1 MKNFSSL
8 LLRRIRLDKKF
19 HCIFSLLACDTKQVK
34 WNSWDI
40 LSEYGYCC
48 QSYQSYKNDFFSLAD
63 KAGETSARKVI
74 LEEKLNT
81 FFLMTEYAGLQRSD
95 LAIEELLLRTKSPVL

>member
-1 MKNFSSL
+1 M
-8 LLRRIRLDKKF
+8 I
-19 HCIFSLLACDTKQVK
+19 
-34 WNSWDI
+34 
-40 LSEYGYCC
+40 
-48 QSYQSYKNDFFSLAD
+48 FFSLAD

-74 LEEKLNT
+74 SEEKLNT